1 MLSKIK
7 EKIKKWIGDITNKN
21 EPSSPFN
28 PPVTITPPSPS
39 GFFQNFVVFGIAPN
53 SKMRGS
59 AQSYGEAVL
68 NSLFKSIQ
76 KKTIKRID
84 ECCIAYLNCKDLKD
98 LKITE
103 CDRVD
108 VDYNMWPTWWNISV
122 IEEYYK
128 KFLEGDENLLM
139 GFKNKIISMDYITVE
154 TDIVETK
161 IEISLEVE
169 LEEHFNV

>member
-28 PPVTITPPSPS
+28 PPVTIAPSPLGS
-39 GFFQNFVVFGIAPN
+39 SPNFVVSGIAPN

-103 CDRVD
+103 WDRVD
-108 VDYNMWPTWWNISV
+108 VDWDMWPIWWNISV
-122 IEEYYK
+122 IEKYYK

-139 GFKNKIISMDYITVE
+139 GFKNKIISIDYITLE

-161 IEISLEVE
+161 IEIGLEVE